1 MPVRRGD
8 DGAAYVV
15 AVSMGYGHER
25 AASALRS
32 IAVGKKI
39 ILANDYPD
47 IPAKDKKIWST
58 GQTWYERISR
68 FKRVPIVGRAAFGVM
83 DHLQEIEPFYP
94 RRDLSA
100 PTLQVK
106 QTYALI
112 RKAKN
117 CKHLIDKLAERPKP
131 LICTFM
137 TPAFAAEEF
146 GYPEDIYLV
155 ICDADVSRAWVPL
168 DPRKSRIKY
177 LAPTGRVVERLRL
190 YGVRKENI
198 LFTGFPLPMENVG
211 GPQADTA
218 LTDLS
223 RRMCNLDPNGVF
235 AQHARSLLH
244 AKFGQD
250 FCDYVAGKRQTPVS
264 LTFAVGGAGAQR
276 EMGIQAAKSL
286 ARDILDNKLTLN
298 LVAGTRPEVG
308 EYFSTE
314 LLRTNL
320 KRAVA
325 DGRITILSTP
335 DRAAYFADFNKLIRK
350 TDILWTKPSELS
362 FYTGLGLPIL
372 MAPTVGSQEDFNRN
386 WLFQV
391 GGGTDAL
398 NPALAGEW
406 LWDWIRGGALARMA
420 WNGYTN
426 APTHG
431 AYRIEDIARGR
442 EWLMHELPLVV

>member
-1 MPVRRGD
+1 MPIRRIGQ
-8 DGAAYVV
+8 GAAYVV

-32 IAVGKKI
+32 FAVGKKV
-39 ILANDYPD
+39 ILANDYVGIPD
-47 IPAKDKKIWST
+47 RDKKIWST

-68 FKRVPIVGRAAFGVM
+68 FKRVPLFGSAAFEVM
-83 DHLQEIEPFYP
+83 DHMQEIEPFYP
-94 RRDLSA
+94 KRDLSD

-117 CKHLIDKLAERPKP
+117 CKHLIDKLAENPKP

-155 ICDADVSRAWVPL
+155 VCDADVSRAWVPL

-177 LAPTGRVVERLRL
+177 FAPTGRVVERLRL
-190 YGVRKENI
+190 YGVREENI

-211 GPQADTA
+211 GPEADFV
-218 LTDLS
+218 LSDLS
-223 RRMCNLDPNGVF
+223 RRMCNLDPQGVF
-235 AQHARSLLH
+235 ATHSQTMLEAT
-244 AKFGQD
+244 FGKT
-250 FCDYVAGKRQTPVS
+250 FCAAVQNKRPSPIS

-276 EMGIQAAKSL
+276 EVGVVAAKSL
-286 ARDILDNKLTLN
+286 MRDILDDQLTLT

-308 EYFSTE
+308 EYFASE
-314 LLRTNL
+314 LKRTPL
-320 KRAVA
+320 KRALA
-325 DGRITILSTP
+325 DGRLSILSTP
-335 DRAAYFADFNKLIRK
+335 KRAEYFSSFNKLMRK

-362 FYTGLGLPIL
+362 FYAGLGIPVI

-386 WLFQV
+386 WLYQV

-398 NPALAGEW
+398 DPLYTGEW
-406 LWDWIRGGALARMA
+406 LWDWIQGGALARMA

-431 AYRIEDIARGR
+431 AYRIEDVVHGR
-442 EWLMHELPLVV
+442 EWSMHELPLVV

>member
-1 MPVRRGD
+1 MPSRRTE

-39 ILANDYPD
+39 ILANDYAG
-47 IPAKDKKIWST
+47 IPSSDRKIWST

-68 FKRVPIVGRAAFGVM
+68 FKRVPVLGQIAFGAM
-83 DHLQEIEPFYP
+83 DRMQEIEPFYP

-112 RKAKN
+112 RKANN
-117 CKHLIDKLAERPKP
+117 CKHLIEKLADRPKP
-131 LICTFM
+131 LISTFM

-146 GYPEDIYLV
+146 GYPEDIYIV
-155 ICDADVSRAWVPL
+155 ICDADVSRAWAPL
-168 DPRKSRIKY
+168 DPRRSRIKY
-177 LAPTGRVVERLRL
+177 FAPTGRVVERLRL

-198 LFTGFPLPMENVG
+198 LFTGFPLPVENIG
-211 GPQADTA
+211 GIDASAA

-223 RRMCNLDPNGVF
+223 RRMCNLDPNGTF
-235 AQHARSLLH
+235 AQHASELLY
-244 AKFGQD
+244 AKFGPG
-250 FCDYVAGKRQTPVS
+250 FCDYVARKRPTPIS
-264 LTFAVGGAGAQR
+264 LSFAVGGAGAQR
-276 EMGIQAAKSL
+276 EMGVMAAKSL
-286 ARDILDNKLTLN
+286 ARDILDGKLILN
-298 LVAGTRPEVG
+298 LVAGTRLEIG
-308 EYFSTE
+308 EYFANE
-314 LLRTNL
+314 LKGTVL
-320 KRAVA
+320 KRALA
-325 DGRITILSTP
+325 DGRINILCTA
-335 DRAAYFADFNKLIRK
+335 DRTDYFTSFNKLMRK

-398 NPALAGEW
+398 APEHAGEW
-406 LWDWIRGGALARMA
+406 LWDWINAGALARMA

-431 AYRIEDIARGR
+431 AYRIEDIVRGR
-442 EWLMHELPLVV
+442 PWSIHELPLVV

>member
-1 MPVRRGD
+1 MPVRGIKD
-8 DGAAYVV
+8 SAAYVV

-32 IAVGKKI
+32 IAVQNQV
-39 ILANDYPD
+39 ILANAYPGM
-47 IPAKDKKIWST
+47 PAFDKQLWST
-58 GQTWYERISR
+58 GQSWYERISR
-68 FKRVPIVGRAAFGVM
+68 FKRVPIVGAAAFGVM

-94 RRDLSA
+94 RRDLST

-112 RKAKN
+112 RKAKH
-117 CKHLIDKLAERPKP
+117 CQHLIGKLAEQPKP
-131 LICTFM
+131 LISTFM

-155 ICDADVSRAWVPL
+155 ICDADVSRAWAPL
-168 DPRKSRIKY
+168 CPRRSRIKY
-177 LAPTGRVVERLRL
+177 LAPTGRVVERLQL
-190 YGVRKENI
+190 YGVPRENI
-198 LFTGFPLPMENVG
+198 LFTGFPLPTENIG
-211 GPQADTA
+211 GPNADTA
-218 LTDLS
+218 LSDLS
-223 RRMCNLDPNGVF
+223 RRMCNLDPHGIFV
-235 AQHARSLLH
+235 QHSTAMLH

-250 FCDYVAGKRQTPVS
+250 FCDYVARKRSTPIS

-276 EMGIQAAKSL
+276 ELGILAAQSLMG
-286 ARDILDNKLTLN
+286 DILGGRLTFN
-298 LVAGTRPEVG
+298 LIAGTHVGIG
-308 EYFSTE
+308 EYFVSE
-314 LLRTNL
+314 LNQTPL
-320 KRAVA
+320 KRALA
-325 DGRITILSTP
+325 DGRITILCTP
-335 DRAAYFADFNKLIRK
+335 DRGKYFNGFNKLMRK

-386 WLFQV
+386 WLYQV

-398 NPALAGEW
+398 APEYTQEW
-406 LWDWIRGGALARMA
+406 LWDWINSGALARMA

-431 AYRIEDIARGR
+431 AYRIEDVVRNR
-442 EWLMHELPLVV
+442 PWSMHELPLVV

>member
-1 MPVRRGD
+1 MTVRRNES
-8 DGAAYVV
+8 GAAYVV

-32 IAVGKKI
+32 IAVGKRV
-39 ILANDYPD
+39 ILANDYPGMPLRD
-47 IPAKDKKIWST
+47 QKLWST

-68 FKRVPIVGRAAFGVM
+68 FKRVPIFGSAAFGVM
-83 DHLQEIEPFYP
+83 DKMQEIEPFYP
-94 RRDLSA
+94 RRDLSE

-112 RKAKN
+112 RKAKQ
-117 CKHLIDKLAERPKP
+117 CKHLIEELAENPKP
-131 LICTFM
+131 LISTFM

-155 ICDADVSRAWVPL
+155 VCDADVSRAWAPL

-177 LAPTGRVVERLRL
+177 FAPTGRVVERLKL
-190 YGVRKENI
+190 YGVRPENI

-211 GPQADTA
+211 GPEANYV
-218 LTDLS
+218 LSDLA
-223 RRMCNLDPNGVF
+223 RRMCNLDPQGVF
-235 AQHARSLLH
+235 AEH
-244 AKFGQD
+244 AKVMLEASFGQT
-250 FCDYVAGKRQTPVS
+250 FCSNVRTKKPSPIS

-276 EMGIQAAKSL
+276 EIGVTAAKSL
-286 ARDILDNKLTLN
+286 ARDILDDQIVLT

-308 EYFSTE
+308 DYFRDELKRTPLKRALADGRVTILATSDRAEYFS
-314 LLRTNL
+314 
-320 KRAVA
+320 
-325 DGRITILSTP
+325 S
-335 DRAAYFADFNKLIRK
+335 FNKLMRK

-362 FYTGLGLPIL
+362 FYTGLGLPII
-372 MAPTVGSQEDFNRN
+372 MAPTVGSQEDFNAN
-386 WLFQV
+386 WLYQV

-398 NPALAGEW
+398 DPAFTNEW
-406 LWDWIRGGALARMA
+406 LRDWINGGALARMA

-442 EWLMHELPLVV
+442 DWSMHELPLVV

>member
-1 MPVRRGD
+1 MSSALKEG
-8 DGAAYVV
+8 GAAYVV

-25 AASALRS
+25 AASALRQ

-39 ILANDYPD
+39 ILANDYPG
-47 IPAKDKKIWST
+47 IPVSDKKIWST

-68 FKRVPIVGRAAFGVM
+68 FKKFPILGQAAFGVM
-83 DHLQEIEPFYP
+83 DHMQEIEPFYP

-112 RKAKN
+112 RRAKN
-117 CKHLIDKLAERPKP
+117 CKHLIDKLAAKPKP

-146 GYPEDIYLV
+146 GYPDEIYLV

-168 DPRKSRIKY
+168 EPKKSRIKY
-177 LAPTGRVVERLRL
+177 LAPTGRVVERLKL
-190 YGVRKENI
+190 YGVRPENI

-211 GPQADTA
+211 GPEGELV
-218 LTDLS
+218 LTDLA
-223 RRMCNLDPNGVF
+223 RRICNLDPQGVF
-235 AQHARSLLH
+235 ATHANAMLEAAFGRAFCESLQAKKRS
-244 AKFGQD
+244 
-250 FCDYVAGKRQTPVS
+250 TVS

-276 EMGIQAAKSL
+276 EMGIAAAKSL
-286 ARDILDNKLTLN
+286 TKDILDERLSLT

-308 EYFSTE
+308 EYFMSE
-314 LLRTNL
+314 LNKTPL
-320 KRAVA
+320 KRALA
-325 DGRITILSTP
+325 DGRVKILVTP
-335 DRAAYFADFNKLIRK
+335 DRAEYFSSFNKLMRK

-386 WLFQV
+386 WLRQV

-398 NPALAGEW
+398 DPEHAGEW
-406 LWDWIRGGALARMA
+406 LWDWIKGGALARMA

-431 AYRIEDIARGR
+431 AYRIEDIAKGS
-442 EWLMHELPLVV
+442 EWQMHELPLVI

>member
-1 MPVRRGD
+1 MRVE

-39 ILANDYPD
+39 ILANDYEG
-47 IPAKDKKIWST
+47 IPNSDKRLWET

-68 FKRVPIVGRAAFGVM
+68 FKRVPILGEAAFGVM
-83 DHLQEIEPFYP
+83 DKMQEIEPFYP

-112 RKAKN
+112 HKAKN
-117 CKHLIDKLAERPKP
+117 CKHLIDKLAAKPKP

-146 GYPEDIYLV
+146 GYPEDIYIV
-155 ICDADVSRAWVPL
+155 VCDADVSRAWVPL
-168 DPRKSRIKY
+168 DPRRSRIKY
-177 LAPTGRVVERLRL
+177 LAPTGRVVERLQL
-190 YGVRKENI
+190 YGVPLKNI
-198 LFTGFPLPMENVG
+198 LFTGFPLSTDNVG
-211 GPQADTA
+211 DRDGKFVLA
-218 LTDLS
+218 DLS
-223 RRMCNLDPNGVF
+223 RRMCNLDPKGVF
-235 AQHARSLLH
+235 ATHSQVMLEAT
-244 AKFGQD
+244 FGRT
-250 FCDYVAGKRQTPVS
+250 FCAAVRDKRPSPIS

-276 EMGIQAAKSL
+276 EMGIMAAKSL
-286 ARDILDNKLTLN
+286 ARDILDRKLTLN

-308 EYFSTE
+308 QYFIDE
-314 LLRTNL
+314 LKATNL
-320 KRAVA
+320 KRALA
-325 DGRITILSTP
+325 DGGIHILSTP
-335 DRAAYFADFNKLIRK
+335 DRADYFSSFNKLMRK

-362 FYTGLGLPIL
+362 FYTGLGLPII

-386 WLFQV
+386 WLRQV

-398 NPALAGEW
+398 DPQYAGEW
-406 LWDWIRGGALARMA
+406 LWDWIEGGALARMA
-420 WNGYTN
+420 WNGYAN

-431 AYRIEDIARGR
+431 AYRIEDIVHGR
-442 EWLMHELPLVV
+442 EWNMHELPLVV